1 MLLRLAILCI
11 GLVVAANETNEVDFL
26 NQMSSRTGMLNAI
39 KAGSKAGTAAAM
51 DHSNK
56 IILARGCDP
65 VMAAKS
71 MEFLP
76 KMLSGVKIT
85 ACTDD
90 EEFLNLVES
99 THKFTAIFFAPGA
112 CRYDA
117 AKQPIPGG
125 NTRTQGWSL
134 ADYREF
140 IRKHQ
145 GESVAIVETQ
155 EEAQIVPLLVEM
167 LAKVDSASVSAAAE
181 L

>member
-1 MLLRLAILCI
+1 MCI
-11 GLVVAANETNEVDFL
+11 GLVAAAKKANEVDL

-39 KAGSKAGTAAAM
+39 KAGSKAGAAAM

-56 IILARGCDP
+56 SILARGCDP

-90 EEFLNLVES
+90 EEFLRHVES

-125 NTRTQGWSL
+125 NMRTQGWSL

-155 EEAQIVPLLVEM
+155 QEAQIVPLLADM
-167 LAKVDSASVSAAAE
+167 LAEADNASVSASASASAAAE